1 MLGKLFKQDIRATWR
16 DFILLFLSMFLAAI
30 ILPALV
36 TATQSKILMV
46 ISTMLIF
53 AIFVASFVISI
64 ACLFRLFNRNIYSK
78 EGYLTMT
85 LPVTASRLVL
95 SKLLV
100 GTGWIV
106 LTGLLGILFFFLAMN
121 IYVSPVL
128 TGISWSEF
136 TDAIHKLFATTQ
148 GGGMVLF
155 LILLVLIMI
164 ASLIS
169 SIAQIYF
176 CCTIGHLKMLKSF
189 RVPAAVIA
197 FFAISWLEGEA
208 VNLIVWILDALHFT
222 GNGFVVFQSGP
233 NGSIIQTGSVLYTN
247 LSMFASLIL
256 VLIPGVILYL
266 GTVWM
271 VNHRLELD

>member
-1 MLGKLFKQDIRATWR
+1 MLSKLFKQDIRATWR
-16 DFILLFLSMFLAAI
+16 DFVLLFLSMFLAAI
-30 ILPALV
+30 VLPALV
-36 TATQSKILMV
+36 TATQSEILMV

-64 ACLFRLFNRNIYSK
+64 ACLFRLFNRNVYSK

-121 IYVSPVL
+121 IYVSPFM
-128 TGISWSEF
+128 TGLSWSEF
-136 TDAIHKLFATTQ
+136 TDAMHKLFATTQ

-155 LILLVLIMI
+155 LILLVLIII

-169 SIAQIYF
+169 SIAQLYF
-176 CCTIGHLKMLKSF
+176 CCTIGHLKLLKGF

-208 VNLIVWILDALHFT
+208 VNLIVWILNALHFT
-222 GNGFVVFQSGP
+222 GNGFVVYQNDL
-233 NGSIIQTGSVLYTN
+233 NGNIIQTGSVLYTN
-247 LSMFASLIL
+247 LSMFATLIL
-256 VLIPGVILYL
+256 VLIPATILYL